1 MLGAFLAGLDGG
13 LIYNTWPDMNGNF
26 FPNDTDILS
35 FFTTDALMT
44 PSILQFI
51 HRIVAYVSL
60 VFIIYIT
67 LFIFTKKKLPLLPLL
82 ILDLT
87 IIFQI
92 CLGILTLLSGVKIAY
107 ASLHQIGS
115 IFLISSFLYIYYR
128 NIKINLLPSS

>member
-35 FFTTDALMT
+35 FFTTDALKT

-51 HRIVAYVSL
+51 HRIVAYVL
-60 VFIIYIT
+60 LAFIICLNVIYI
-67 LFIFTKKKLPLLPLL
+67 FKKLPLLPLL